1 MHLALDF
8 YAHIRYSLNRSKGT
22 PKTVCTLSWEGK
34 DIEPNFWKK
43 IDEKER
49 YITMKK
55 IIAMLLAAIMMLSL
69 AACGDKP
76 VETPEDNVL
85 VMGTSADYAPY
96 EFMYP
101 DANGN
106 MVFGGI
112 DISVAQAIAD
122 HMGKELEV
130 QNMNF
135 DFLLNNLQSGK
146 CDVVLAA
153 IEVTPDRLD
162 QADFSDPY
170 YTDLPKMIVV
180 PADQAA
186 AYATLN
192 DFSGKFVGAQT
203 ATTNVEIVTND
214 MPGAQLNSQT
224 AVTDMFN
231 MLANGKL
238 DAVVVDGAIAMQY
251 VENNATLAIADAS
264 GELGEAL
271 PYCVAVAKGDPKGLL
286 DGINAAIAEMT
297 AANKLEQFIA
307 DADALADVAVEV
319 AGQ

>member
-1 MHLALDF
+1 
-8 YAHIRYSLNRSKGT
+8 
-22 PKTVCTLSWEGK
+22 
-34 DIEPNFWKK
+34 
-43 IDEKER
+43 
-49 YITMKK
+49 MKK
-55 IIAMLLAAIMMLSL
+55 IIAILLAAMMVLSL
-69 AACGDKP
+69 AACGEK
-76 VETPEDNVL
+76 TPDDNAKDVL

-101 DANGN
+101 NDKGE
-106 MVFGGI
+106 MVYGGI

-122 HMGKELEV
+122 SMGKELEV

-135 DFLLNNLQSGK
+135 DLMLTNMQEGK
-146 CDVVLAA
+146 CDIVLAA
-153 IEVTPDRLD
+153 IEVTPDRLE

-180 PADQAA
+180 PADQAD
-186 AYATLN
+186 AYKTLK
-192 DFSGKFVGAQT
+192 DFSGKLVGAQT
-203 ATTNVEIVTND
+203 ATTCVDIVNND
-214 MPGAQLNSQT
+214 MEGAQLNSQT

-251 VENNATLAIADAS
+251 VENNKTLAIAAAS
-264 GELGEAL
+264 DELGAAA

-286 DGINAAIAEMT
+286 EGINAAIADMV
-297 AANKLEQFIA
+297 ANKKVEQFIA
-307 DADALADVAVEV
+307 DADKLADVAVEV

>member
-1 MHLALDF
+1 
-8 YAHIRYSLNRSKGT
+8 
-22 PKTVCTLSWEGK
+22 
-34 DIEPNFWKK
+34 
-43 IDEKER
+43 
-49 YITMKK
+49 MKK
-55 IIAMLLAAIMMLSL
+55 IIAMMLAAIMMLSL
-69 AACGDKP
+69 AACGDK
-76 VETPEDNVL
+76 TPDNPDDEKKTLIV
-85 VMGTSADYAPY
+85 GTSADYAPY

-106 MVFGGI
+106 MVYGGI

-122 HMGKELEV
+122 SMGKELEI

-180 PADQAA
+180 PADQAS
-186 AYATLN
+186 AYKTLN
-192 DFSGKFVGAQT
+192 DFGGKLVGAQT
-203 ATTNVEIVTND
+203 ATTNVEIVND
-214 MPGAQLNSQT
+214 QMPGAQLNSQT

-231 MLANGKL
+231 MLASGKL

-251 VENNATLAIADAS
+251 VENNKTLAIADAS
-264 GELGEAL
+264 GELGEVL

-286 DGINAAIAEMT
+286 PGINAAIADMV
-297 AANKLEQFIA
+297 ANNKLEQFIA
-307 DADALADVAVEV
+307 DADKLADVAVEV

>member
-1 MHLALDF
+1 
-8 YAHIRYSLNRSKGT
+8 
-22 PKTVCTLSWEGK
+22 
-34 DIEPNFWKK
+34 
-43 IDEKER
+43 
-49 YITMKK
+49 MKK

-69 AACGDKP
+69 AACGEKP
-76 VETPEDNVL
+76 VDTPAKDVL

-106 MVFGGI
+106 MVYGGI

-122 HMGKELEV
+122 SMGKELDI
-130 QNMNF
+130 QNMSF
-135 DFLLNNLQSGK
+135 DFLLNNLAAGK
-146 CDVVLAA
+146 CDMVLAA
-153 IEVTPDRLD
+153 IEVTPERLES
-162 QADFSDPY
+162 ADFSNPY

-192 DFSGKFVGAQT
+192 DFGGKLVGAQT
-203 ATTNVEIVTND
+203 ATTNVEIVTD
-214 MPGAQLNSQT
+214 QMPGAQLNSQT

-251 VENNATLAIADAS
+251 VENNKNLAIADAS
-264 GELGEAL
+264 GELGEAY

-286 DGINAAIAEMT
+286 EGINAAIAEMT
-297 AANKLEQFIA
+297 AANKLDEFIA
-307 DADALADVAVEV
+307 AADALADVAVEV
-319 AGQ
+319 SGQ

>member
-1 MHLALDF
+1 
-8 YAHIRYSLNRSKGT
+8 
-22 PKTVCTLSWEGK
+22 
-34 DIEPNFWKK
+34 
-43 IDEKER
+43 
-49 YITMKK
+49 MKK

-69 AACGDKP
+69 AACGEKTP
-76 VETPEDNVL
+76 ETPDDAKDVL

-106 MVFGGI
+106 MVYGGI

-122 HMGKELEV
+122 SMGKELEI

-180 PADQAA
+180 PADQAS
-186 AYATLN
+186 AYKTLN
-192 DFSGKFVGAQT
+192 DFGGKLVGAQT
-203 ATTNVEIVTND
+203 ATTNVEIVND
-214 MPGAQLNSQT
+214 QMPGAQLNSQT

-231 MLANGKL
+231 MLASGKL

-251 VENNATLAIADAS
+251 VENNKTLAIADAS

-286 DGINAAIAEMT
+286 DGINAAIADMV
-297 AANKLEQFIA
+297 ANNKLEQFIA
-307 DADALADVAVEV
+307 DADELADVAVEV

>member
-1 MHLALDF
+1 MKKMIALMLALLM
-8 YAHIRYSLNRSKGT
+8 AASL
-22 PKTVCTLSWEGK
+22 
-34 DIEPNFWKK
+34 F
-43 IDEKER
+43 
-49 YITMKK
+49 
-55 IIAMLLAAIMMLSL
+55 
-69 AACGDKP
+69 ACGEKAPAGDD
-76 VETPEDNVL
+76 TL

-101 DANGN
+101 DESGE

-122 HMGKELEV
+122 SMGKELEV
-130 QNMNF
+130 QNMSF
-135 DFLLNNLQSGK
+135 DFLLNNLASGK
-146 CDVVLAA
+146 CDMVLAA
-153 IEVTPDRLD
+153 IEVTPERLES
-162 QADFSDPY
+162 ADFSDPY

-180 PADQAA
+180 PADQAS

-192 DFSGKFVGAQT
+192 DFDGKLVGAQT

-224 AVTDMFN
+224 TVTDMFN

-251 VENNATLAIADAS
+251 VENNTTLAIADAS
-264 GELGEAL
+264 DELGEAL
-271 PYCVAVAKGDPKGLL
+271 PYCVAVAKGDPEGLL
-286 DGINAAIAEMT
+286 EGINAAIADMV
-297 AANKLEQFIA
+297 ANNKVEQFIA

-319 AGQ
+319 AGE

>member
-1 MHLALDF
+1 
-8 YAHIRYSLNRSKGT
+8 
-22 PKTVCTLSWEGK
+22 
-34 DIEPNFWKK
+34 
-43 IDEKER
+43 
-49 YITMKK
+49 MKK
-55 IIAMLLAAIMMLSL
+55 IIAMMLAAIMMLSL
-69 AACGDKP
+69 AACGDK
-76 VETPEDNVL
+76 TPDTPDDPAKDVL

-106 MVFGGI
+106 MIYGGI

-122 HMGKELEV
+122 SMGKELEV
-130 QNMNF
+130 QNMSF
-135 DFLLNNLQSGK
+135 DFLLNNLAAGK
-146 CDVVLAA
+146 CDIVLAA
-153 IEVTPDRLD
+153 IEVTPDRLES
-162 QADFSDPY
+162 ADFSDPY
-170 YTDLPKMIVV
+170 YTDLPKMVVV

-186 AYATLN
+186 QYKTLN
-192 DFSGKFVGAQT
+192 DFSGKLVGAQT
-203 ATTNVEIVTND
+203 ATTNVEIVTD
-214 MPGAQLNSQT
+214 QMPGAQLNSQT

-251 VENNATLAIADAS
+251 VENNKNLAIADAS

-297 AANKLEQFIA
+297 AANKLDEFIA
-307 DADALADVAVEV
+307 AADALADVAVEV
-319 AGQ
+319 SGQ

>member
-1 MHLALDF
+1 
-8 YAHIRYSLNRSKGT
+8 
-22 PKTVCTLSWEGK
+22 
-34 DIEPNFWKK
+34 
-43 IDEKER
+43 
-49 YITMKK
+49 MKK
-55 IIAMLLAAIMMLSL
+55 IIAMMLAMAMTLI
-69 AACGDKP
+69 ACGEKAPADEGGDKK
-76 VETPEDNVL
+76 TTL

-106 MVFGGI
+106 MIYGGI

-122 HMGKELEV
+122 SMGMELEV
-130 QNMNF
+130 QNMSF
-135 DFLLNNLQSGK
+135 DFLLNNLASGK
-146 CDVVLAA
+146 CDMVLAA
-153 IEVTPDRLD
+153 IEATPERLES
-162 QADFSDPY
+162 ADFSDPY

-180 PADQAA
+180 PADQAS
-186 AYATLN
+186 AYKTLN
-192 DFSGKFVGAQT
+192 DFGGKLVGAQT
-203 ATTNVEIVTND
+203 ATTNVEIVND
-214 MPGAQLNSQT
+214 QMPGAQLNSQT

-251 VENNATLAIADAS
+251 VENNKTLAIADAS

-286 DGINAAIAEMT
+286 PGINAAIADMV
-297 AANKLEQFIA
+297 ANNKLEQFIA
-307 DADALADVAVEV
+307 DADKLADVAVEV

>member
-1 MHLALDF
+1 
-8 YAHIRYSLNRSKGT
+8 
-22 PKTVCTLSWEGK
+22 
-34 DIEPNFWKK
+34 
-43 IDEKER
+43 
-49 YITMKK
+49 MKK
-55 IIAMLLAAIMMLSL
+55 IIAILMAAMMMLSL
-69 AACGDKP
+69 AACGEKTP
-76 VETPEDNVL
+76 ETPDDAKDVL

-122 HMGKELEV
+122 SMGKELEV

-180 PADQAA
+180 PADQAS
-186 AYATLN
+186 AYKTLN
-192 DFSGKFVGAQT
+192 DFGGKLVGAQT
-203 ATTNVEIVTND
+203 ATTNVEIVTD
-214 MPGAQLNSQT
+214 QMPGAQLNSQT

-231 MLANGKL
+231 MLASGKL

-251 VENNATLAIADAS
+251 VKNNKTLAIAAAS
-264 GELGEAL
+264 DELGEAL

-286 DGINAAIAEMT
+286 PGINAAIADMV
-297 AANKLEQFIA
+297 ANNKLEQFIA
-307 DADALADVAVEV
+307 DADKLADVAVEV

>member
-1 MHLALDF
+1 
-8 YAHIRYSLNRSKGT
+8 
-22 PKTVCTLSWEGK
+22 
-34 DIEPNFWKK
+34 
-43 IDEKER
+43 
-49 YITMKK
+49 
-55 IIAMLLAAIMMLSL
+55 MLLAAIMMLSL

-180 PADQAA
+180 PTDQAS
-186 AYATLN
+186 AYKTLN
-192 DFSGKFVGAQT
+192 DFGGKLVGAQT
-203 ATTNVEIVTND
+203 ATTNVEIVND
-214 MPGAQLNSQT
+214 QMPGAQLNSQT

-264 GELGEAL
+264 SELGEAL
-271 PYCVAVAKGDPKGLL
+271 PYCVWVAKDDPKGLL
-286 DGINAAIAEMT
+286 PSINETIA
-297 AANKLEQFIA
+297 KV
-307 DADALADVAVEV
+307 LADGSMDAYITE
-319 AGQ
+319 ANALSDQAIG